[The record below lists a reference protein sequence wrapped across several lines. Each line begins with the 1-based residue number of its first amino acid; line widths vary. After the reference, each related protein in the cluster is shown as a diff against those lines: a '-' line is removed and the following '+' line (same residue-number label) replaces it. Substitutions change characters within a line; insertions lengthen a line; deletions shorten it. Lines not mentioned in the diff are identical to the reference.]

1 MRQDA
6 AHAERVNRPRYGKG
20 GPMRKIAIINQKG
33 GVGKTTTTANLGA
46 ALARA
51 GRRVL
56 LLDFDPQGHLTLHF
70 GIRLGDDQA
79 NSYDVLT
86 DDVPIAEASIV
97 VNDRL
102 TLVPADINL
111 AGAESELVSVTGREV
126 LLKEALVAI
135 EDRYDYLLID
145 CPPSVGVLTVNAL
158 SAADE
163 LLIPLQTQF
172 FALQGFGKLLEKTV
186 TLVQRRINPGLLVRG
201 VILCMHEAATRL
213 ACEVVEDLRTFLDAG
228 RSLDVA
234 WAKAKVFDTH
244 IRRNIKLAEACS
256 FGQSIFDYAPKSNG
270 AMDYLRLAAEIF
282 PEAGIELPHWMVR
295 GGQAHTVRG
304 NKASVAGAK
313 SVAAT
318 PSSNPSPAVRAVS
331 DRFHDATSQLP
342 ADGASTGPAQ
352 VPRIVRVIDA
362 RALSQSMGLPTKN
375 GEGAAKDAAHA
386 PSEPAAEAA
395 PPNPT
400 GLVPGASESA
410 PAQSPAPA
418 RGEDK
423 EIGRPPNADI
433 ASGAAPAVR
442 SAME

>member
-1 MRQDA
+1 
-6 AHAERVNRPRYGKG
+6 
-20 GPMRKIAIINQKG
+20 MRKIAIINQKG

-56 LLDFDPQGHLTLHF
+56 LLDFDPQGHLTIHF
-70 GIRLGDDQA
+70 GIRLAEDQA

-86 DDVPIAEASIV
+86 DDVSIVEASLAI
-97 VNDRL
+97 NDGMA
-102 TLVPADINL
+102 LVPTDINL

-126 LLKEALVAI
+126 LLKEALLKV
-135 EDRYDYLLID
+135 EDQYDYLLID

-186 TLVQRRINPGLLVRG
+186 TLVRRRINPSLTVTG

-213 ACEVVEDLRTFLDAG
+213 ACEVVEDLRAFLDAG

-234 WAKAKVFDTH
+234 WAKAKIFDAH

-256 FGQSIFDYAPKSNG
+256 FGQSIFEYAPKSNG

-282 PEAGIELPHWMVR
+282 PEAGIELPHWMAR
-295 GGQAHTVRG
+295 STPSGTRNGQAST
-304 NKASVAGAK
+304 NAIAASVTKAM
-313 SVAAT
+313 
-318 PSSNPSPAVRAVS
+318 
-331 DRFHDATSQLP
+331 ATSKKSSKRPVSGRPPGARTEPP
-342 ADGASTGPAQ
+342 ADCESTALAQ

-362 RALSQSMGLPTKN
+362 RALVDPLDSPDVDDGSR
-375 GEGAAKDAAHA
+375 D
-386 PSEPAAEAA
+386 
-395 PPNPT
+395 
-400 GLVPGASESA
+400 A
-410 PAQSPAPA
+410 PAGVQAAADHAVVESLPVAPNDSVETVIPPGVESGLAHGGGISPAKPEVIELSPSRELGCPPA
-418 RGEDK
+418 
-423 EIGRPPNADI
+423 PV
-433 ASGAAPAVR
+433 VR
-442 SAME
+442 SAVE

>member
-1 MRQDA
+1 
-6 AHAERVNRPRYGKG
+6 
-20 GPMRKIAIINQKG
+20 MRKIAIINQKG

-70 GIRLGDDQA
+70 GIRLGEDQA

-126 LLKEALVAI
+126 LLKEALLAI
-135 EDRYDYLLID
+135 EDRYDYLLMD

-186 TLVQRRINPGLLVRG
+186 TLVQRRINPGLIVRG
-201 VILCMHEAATRL
+201 IILCMHEAATRL
-213 ACEVVEDLRTFLDAG
+213 ACEVVEDLRMFLDAG

-234 WAKAKVFDTH
+234 WAKAKVFETH

-270 AMDYLRLAAEIF
+270 ATDYLRLAAEIF
-282 PEAGIELPHWMVR
+282 PEAGIELPHWMAR
-295 GGQAHTVRG
+295 GGQTRTVRG
-304 NKASVAGAK
+304 KEASVAGAK
-313 SVAAT
+313 PVAAT
-318 PSSNPSPAVRAVS
+318 PSSSPKPAGRAVS
-331 DRFHDATSQLP
+331 DRFQAATSQLP
-342 ADGASTGPAQ
+342 ADGPSTDLAQ

-362 RALSQSMGLPTKN
+362 RALGQSTGLSKN
-375 GEGAAKDAAHA
+375 GDGAAKEAAHA
-386 PSEPAAEAA
+386 APEPAAEAA
-395 PPNPT
+395 PGPD
-400 GLVPGASESA
+400 A
-410 PAQSPAPA
+410 
-418 RGEDK
+418 DK
-423 EIGRPPNADI
+423 AINRPPDADI
-433 ASGAAPAVR
+433 ASGAAPAIR
-442 SAME
+442 SAIE